1 MELGEELTDE
11 ILADPASAAIS
22 DKLRAAL
29 AFIEVLTLRPD
40 ELSASHV
47 DAAKKAGLSE
57 AAIRDAGW
65 AAVCFNVIDRVADT
79 LGFDIPAKRDFEIG
93 AQALLKRGYTM

>member
-1 MELGEELTDE
+1 MELGEGLTE
-11 ILADPASAAIS
+11 KVLADPASAPIS
-22 DKLRAAL
+22 EKLRAAL

-40 ELSASHV
+40 ELSSSHV
-47 DAAKKAGLSE
+47 AAAKAAGLSE

-79 LGFDIPAKRDFEIG
+79 LGFDIPEKRDFEIG
-93 AQALLKRGYTM
+93 AQSLLKRGYVL